1 MDIWHVF
8 QMLGGLALFLYGM
21 EVMGKGLEL
30 LAGNKLQKILEK
42 LTNKKLLGVLVGALI
57 TAVIQSSSATTVMVV
72 GFVNSKLMTLNQAVN
87 IIMGANIGTTITG
100 QLMALNVNKIAPF
113 IAFIGMLFLLFGK
126 KRKRIHAGQIIIG
139 VGFLFMG
146 MGIMTDA
153 MAPLNESEKFISLM
167 AGVTNP
173 FVAIL
178 IGTIV
183 TAVIQSSAASQ
194 GILQA
199 LASQG
204 LVDFRTSFYIILGQ
218 NIGTCVTS
226 LIASTGANKNAKR
239 AATSHVL
246 FNILGT
252 LIFAA
257 LASFTPLIPF
267 LKGLSNNPKQQIANI
282 HIIFNIS
289 TTLLLLPFSKYIAMA
304 STHLI
309 KGSDDEEDS
318 KKLIY
323 LNKQSFGDSIV
334 MISNLKQELIRM
346 LDVSKTNFQAS
357 CNNFLKYTDKQSAT
371 IRYNEEIINFLNT
384 EITRL
389 SVKTMSNQLGKY
401 QYNQLSGYLT
411 IASNVERVG
420 DYSISIDNV
429 AIEKNDK
436 DLIFTDTALEELEA
450 VFTLI
455 NKMFDEINYNLQQDI
470 FKIKKIY
477 TTAYRIDS
485 LIESNRDSHVERMK
499 NGTCVTESGL
509 LYDKL
514 CTYLGRVSDHL
525 VNIAEAFESMI

>member
-226 LIASTGANKNAKR
+226 LIASAGANKNAKR

-334 MISNLKQELIRM
+334 MISNLKQELI
-346 LDVSKTNFQAS
+346 Q
-357 CNNFLKYTDKQSAT
+357 
-371 IRYNEEIINFLNT
+371 
-384 EITRL
+384 
-389 SVKTMSNQLGKY
+389 
-401 QYNQLSGYLT
+401 
-411 IASNVERVG
+411 
-420 DYSISIDNV
+420 
-429 AIEKNDK
+429 
-436 DLIFTDTALEELEA
+436 
-450 VFTLI
+450 
-455 NKMFDEINYNLQQDI
+455 
-470 FKIKKIY
+470 
-477 TTAYRIDS
+477 
-485 LIESNRDSHVERMK
+485 
-499 NGTCVTESGL
+499 
-509 LYDKL
+509 
-514 CTYLGRVSDHL
+514 
-525 VNIAEAFESMI
+525 